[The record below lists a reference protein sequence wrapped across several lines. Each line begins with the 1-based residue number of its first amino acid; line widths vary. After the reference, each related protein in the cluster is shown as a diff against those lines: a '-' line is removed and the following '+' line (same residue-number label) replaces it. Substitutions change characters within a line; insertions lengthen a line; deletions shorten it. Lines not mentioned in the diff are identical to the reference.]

1 MNRRLREL
9 EREKVEYTRL
19 RDEADTISD
28 TLLYQGKLESVEREI
43 QGILKRYEVTA

>member
-9 EREKVEYTRL
+9 EQEKVEYTRL

-28 TLLYQGKLESVEREI
+28 TLLYQGKLESVEREVEEI
-43 QGILKRYEVTA
+43 RRRYE